1 MADKKTPDPAPTRT
15 KAPDLHVEKA
25 LLGELPAGASLPAG
39 SEAQI
44 EALRAD
50 DAAVLDR
57 YPARRVAAEVD
68 RRLREEH
75 EPRRMW
81 QLAWAPAAIALALV
95 VGWSMRP
102 HAPIISGNGGDPIVA
117 GPDEITLKGGVQPEL
132 RIYLKRGDRPGQAER
147 LRDGSPVRGGDV
159 VQLAYLAAGRRA
171 GVIVSIDGRGS
182 ATLHHPPAGATGT
195 TGATP
200 ASLQSTGAEVP
211 LPSAYKL
218 DDAPRFERFFFV
230 TAADPAKLD
239 VQTIVGAA
247 RTLAQGPAAERDPL
261 PLPPSLQQSS
271 LRLRKVTP

>member
-1 MADKKTPDPAPTRT
+1 MTDKKTPDPAPARTRD
-15 KAPDLHVEKA
+15 PDLHVEKA
-25 LLGELPAGASLPAG
+25 RLGELPAGASLEPG
-39 SEAQI
+39 SEARI

-57 YPARRVAAEVD
+57 YPARRVAAEID
-68 RRLREEH
+68 RRLREEKQ
-75 EPRRMW
+75 PRRMW

-95 VGWSMRP
+95 VAWGLRP
-102 HAPIISGNGGDPIVA
+102 HAPIGGGGSGQVVE

-132 RIYLKRGDRPGQAER
+132 RVYLKRGGGPGQAER
-147 LRDGSPVRGGDV
+147 LRDGSAVRGGDI
-159 VQLAYLAAGRRA
+159 VQLAYLSAGRRA

-182 ATLHHPPAGATGT
+182 ATLHHPPQGAI
-195 TGATP
+195 GATP

-211 LPSAYKL
+211 LPSAYQL

-239 VQTIVGAA
+239 VQAIVGAA

-261 PLPPSLQQSS
+261 PLPPSLHQSS
-271 LRLRKVTP
+271 VRLRKVTP